1 MIRIRVD
8 DLTLGRVRIAIS
20 PLWEAISSVAL
31 TIRYRS
37 EMPYP
42 YTKWSRTALRRV
54 SRALHRELAAT
65 LRTQWT
71 TPSFS
76 ALLPIPGGFSPT
88 IEDELAAM
96 RAAGHDRFAHLMGDY
111 WAAAI
116 APYWPAMRGVLE
128 EEVLMRGR
136 TLVTAGADMMLE
148 ELGGRIRWAPPE
160 LSIPHHID
168 FDWPARDGRLI
179 IVAVLFAR
187 GTRVFSTQDDTVA
200 FSYQAQGAAVLSGH
214 VSDASRGAGDLRPR
228 DKLTLLLGRGRAA
241 VLREL
246 RSPATTTRLANSI
259 GLAPSTV
266 SQHLAVLSSAG
277 LVRRH
282 RVGPR
287 VLYELEESGV
297 VLLTEL
303 TD

>member
-1 MIRIRVD
+1 M
-8 DLTLGRVRIAIS
+8 
-20 PLWEAISSVAL
+20 
-31 TIRYRS
+31 
-37 EMPYP
+37 
-42 YTKWSRTALRRV
+42 
-54 SRALHRELAAT
+54 
-65 LRTQWT
+65 
-71 TPSFS
+71 
-76 ALLPIPGGFSPT
+76 PIPGSSSPA
-88 IEDELAAM
+88 IEDELDAV
-96 RAAGHDRFAHLMGDY
+96 RAAGHDRFAHLMGEY

-128 EEVLMRGR
+128 EEILMRGR
-136 TLVTAGADMMLE
+136 TLVTAGAHMMLE

-160 LSIPHHID
+160 LSLPHHAD
-168 FDWPARDGRLI
+168 FDWPVRNGHLI

-187 GTRVFSTQDDTVA
+187 GTRVFSTHDDTVA
-200 FSYQAQGAAVLSGH
+200 FSYQAQGAAVLNGQVVGSERGI
-214 VSDASRGAGDLRPR
+214 DAVRPR

-241 VLREL
+241 VLRAL
-246 RSPATTTRLANSI
+246 RSPATTTRLAGSI

-287 VLYELEESGV
+287 VLYELAESGI

-303 TD
+303 SD

>member
-1 MIRIRVD
+1 M
-8 DLTLGRVRIAIS
+8 
-20 PLWEAISSVAL
+20 
-31 TIRYRS
+31 
-37 EMPYP
+37 
-42 YTKWSRTALRRV
+42 
-54 SRALHRELAAT
+54 
-65 LRTQWT
+65 
-71 TPSFS
+71 
-76 ALLPIPGGFSPT
+76 PIPSSSSPA
-88 IEDELAAM
+88 IEDELLAM

-128 EEVLMRGR
+128 EEILMRGR

-148 ELGGRIRWAPPE
+148 ELGGRIRWARPE
-160 LSIPHHID
+160 LSIPHHVD
-168 FDWPARDGRLI
+168 FDWPAKDGHLI

-187 GTRVFSTQDDTVA
+187 GTRVFSTQDDTIA
-200 FSYQAQGAAVLSGH
+200 FSYQAQGAAVLSGQ
-214 VSDASRGAGDLRPR
+214 VGDTGRGVDDMRPR

-246 RSPATTTRLANSI
+246 RSPATTTRLAHSI

-282 RVGPR
+282 RVGAR
-287 VLYELEESGV
+287 VLYKLEESGV

-303 TD
+303 SD

>member
-1 MIRIRVD
+1 MIRIRLD
-8 DLTLGRVRIAIS
+8 ELTLGRMRIAVS

-31 TIRYRS
+31 TVRYRS
-37 EMPYP
+37 EIPHP
-42 YTKWSRTALRRV
+42 YTRWGATALRRV
-54 SRALHRELAAT
+54 PRALHQELAAT
-65 LRTQWT
+65 IRTQWAS
-71 TPSFS
+71 PSFS
-76 ALLPIPGGFSPT
+76 SLTPIPEGPWPS
-88 IEDELAAM
+88 IEDELTAL
-96 RAAGHDRFAHLMGDY
+96 RAVGHDRFALLMSDY

-128 EEVLMRGR
+128 EEILMRGR
-136 TLVTAGADMMLE
+136 TLVTGGADMMLE
-148 ELGGRIRWAPPE
+148 DLGGRIRWERPE
-160 LSIPHHID
+160 LSLPHQAD
-168 FDWPARDGRLI
+168 FDWPMRDGRLI

-187 GTRVFSTQDDTVA
+187 GTRVFSTHDDTVA
-200 FSYQAQGAAVLSGH
+200 FSYQAQGAAALSGQA
-214 VSDASRGAGDLRPR
+214 SDGERATTDLRPR

-241 VLREL
+241 VLRAL
-246 RSPATTTRLANSI
+246 RSPATTTRLASSV

-303 TD
+303 SE